1 MRAQPGERIKDS
13 DKRLLIIYLIIF
25 TEILGFSIVLPV
37 LPFLALS
44 LGLNYFQIGLV
55 LAVFSICQLFA
66 SPVWGKLSDRY
77 GRKPILILSQIST
90 FIGFILLGIAT
101 TVIILILARVV
112 DGLLGSNM
120 TVAQAYLSDIT
131 KPQDRTRV
139 YSYSS
144 AVFGLALIIG
154 PLIGGILSTI
164 DYSVPMFVAAG
175 VCLVS
180 IILVVLFLPESHV
193 DRGQTDKITFNDII
207 PIKDAKRFLK
217 DPKVRGIL
225 VIFFVYSFAFMLFI
239 STFALYAD
247 SQLKVTVLMLGLFMA
262 FVGILRV
269 IFQVTLNTRLQKR
282 LGDELTLKIG
292 VLTLIIAMVLLAFI
306 TEPLIVFI
314 PLIFLAFGTGVG
326 RPILTSKL
334 SKSVEREET
343 GALMGVNNALSS
355 IAMIITPI
363 LGGALIFYVASQ
375 SIPVLSAAL
384 FCIIFVLWGWA
395 FTKPFSA
402 EENID

>member
-1 MRAQPGERIKDS
+1 MSTQQGEEIKEF

-25 TEILGFSIVLPV
+25 TEVLGFSIVIPV

-55 LAVFSICQLFA
+55 LAVFSICQLVA

-90 FIGFILLGIAT
+90 FIGFILLGITT
-101 TVIILILARVV
+101 TVLILVLARVV

-131 KPQDRTRV
+131 EPQDRTRA
-139 YSYSS
+139 YGYSS

-180 IILVVLFLPESHV
+180 IILVVFFLPESHV
-193 DRGQTDKITFNDII
+193 DRDQESKITFNDII
-207 PIKDAKRFLK
+207 PIKDAKRFFK

-225 VIFFVYSFAFMLFI
+225 AIFLIYSFAFMLFI

-247 SQLKVTVLMLGLFMA
+247 SQLRVTALMLGLFMA
-262 FVGILRV
+262 FIGILRV
-269 IFQVTLNTRLQKR
+269 VFQITLNIRLQKK
-282 LGDELTLKIG
+282 LGDGLTLKLGI
-292 VLTLIIAMVLLAFI
+292 LALIIAMVLFVFI
-306 TEPLIVFI
+306 TEPMIVFL

-334 SKSVEREET
+334 SKSVERKDT
-343 GALMGVNNALSS
+343 GALMGVNNALGS
-355 IAMIITPI
+355 IAMVITPI
-363 LGGALIFYVASQ
+363 LGGALLFYVASQ
-375 SIPVLSAAL
+375 SVPALSAAL
-384 FCIIFVLWGWA
+384 FCLIFVLWGWA
-395 FTKPFSA
+395 FTKPFSID
-402 EENID
+402 ENHE

>member
-1 MRAQPGERIKDS
+1 M
-13 DKRLLIIYLIIF
+13 
-25 TEILGFSIVLPV
+25 
-37 LPFLALS
+37 
-44 LGLNYFQIGLV
+44 
-55 LAVFSICQLFA
+55 
-66 SPVWGKLSDRY
+66 
-77 GRKPILILSQIST
+77 
-90 FIGFILLGIAT
+90 FILLGIAT

-225 VIFFVYSFAFMLFI
+225 VIFFIYSFAFMLFI
-239 STFALYAD
+239 STLALYAD
-247 SQLKVTVLMLGLFMA
+247 SQLKVNALMLGLFMA

-314 PLIFLAFGTGVG
+314 PLIFLAFGTGVV

-375 SIPVLSAAL
+375 SVPVLSAAL
-384 FCIIFVLWGWA
+384 LCIIFVLWGWA